1 MKRCGP
7 LDRQAQRRVL
17 LPRWL
22 RAPRCGQANRLPTF
36 LIGFGLVLVYG
47 FSNAPAA
54 LGQTAI
60 PCPQTGGAGGTIT
73 CSTGSTYTS
82 GTNPSNTLPSNAGPT
97 HVVPAAGEGQDT
109 NAATITVQ

>member
-36 LIGFGLVLVYG
+36 LIGFGLMLVYG
-47 FSNAPAA
+47 FSNPSSA
-54 LGQTAI
+54 LAQTCTTSV
-60 PCPQTGGAGGTIT
+60 PTIT
-73 CSTGSTYTS
+73 CATGGTFISTGADAAPS
-82 GTNPSNTLPSNAGPT
+82 GVT
-97 HVVPAAGEGQDT
+97 PAAGEGQQT
-109 NAATITVQ
+109 PRSPSR